1 MVVPAPITS
10 ASLPNTPSSRQGSYS
25 LDRELPKVHLPSND
39 TPFNHPA
46 EEELARGEE
55 AHNTATLEIQKP
67 EVAFEVY
74 GVTFSEVA
82 GFVEKMYPALD
93 TSVEEHIIRES
104 YDPNTRKWRGWP
116 QNTTK
121 KNVAA
126 WLVELQEETR
136 IAPGCTSFLKFV
148 ENRSPGK

>member
-1 MVVPAPITS
+1 M
-10 ASLPNTPSSRQGSYS
+10 
-25 LDRELPKVHLPSND
+25 
-39 TPFNHPA
+39 
-46 EEELARGEE
+46 
-55 AHNTATLEIQKP
+55 
-67 EVAFEVY
+67 AFEVY

-126 WLVELQEETR
+126 WLEELQEETR
-136 IAPGCTSFLKFV
+136 IAPGCTAFLKFV